1 MGRVRGG
8 WRSAA
13 PLVAVALLAGL
24 GSGRARASAEA
35 VDPGRALIDATHR
48 LDRGER
54 AWRTRSERLSIRI
67 ENARGGVI
75 ERELV
80 MRTGRGEP
88 GEDRTFTVFLAPAE
102 VRGTA
107 FLQLAHKDRD
117 ADQWLFLPELHRVR
131 RISGASRRQSF
142 VGTHF
147 SYRDLELLDD
157 VLEWSDEEAPARRLG
172 PGKIEDLAVTRI
184 ELRPEVKDVG
194 YDRIVVSIS
203 EADHVLRGL
212 DLFEGGDRPR
222 KVLRLLDVRWVDG
235 KPTAHRL
242 EMTDRK
248 RGGRTVVEVS
258 EVRYDEDLPEGIF
271 TRRAL
276 EHALDYL
283 DE

>member
-1 MGRVRGG
+1 MLAAVLALG
-8 WRSAA
+8 WAAAWAGAAAAA
-13 PLVAVALLAGL
+13 P
-24 GSGRARASAEA
+24 SGRAL
-35 VDPGRALIDATHR
+35 VDETHR

-54 AWRTRSERLSIRI
+54 AWRTRSERLAIRI
-67 ENARGGVI
+67 ENARGGIVR
-75 ERELV
+75 RELV

-131 RISGASRRQSF
+131 RISGASKRQSF

-157 VLEWSDEEAPARRLG
+157 VLEWSEEEAPARWLG
-172 PGKIEDLAVTRI
+172 EGSIGDVAVARV
-184 ELRPEVKDVG
+184 ELRPKVKDVG

-203 EADHVLRGL
+203 ARDHVLRGL
-212 DLFEGGDRPR
+212 DLFEGGEEPR
-222 KVLRLLDVRWVDG
+222 KVLHLLDVRSVDG

-248 RGGRTVVEVS
+248 RGGRTIVEVS
-258 EVRYDEDLPEGIF
+258 EVRYDEDLPEEIF
-271 TRRAL
+271 TRGAL
-276 EHALDYL
+276 DHALDFL